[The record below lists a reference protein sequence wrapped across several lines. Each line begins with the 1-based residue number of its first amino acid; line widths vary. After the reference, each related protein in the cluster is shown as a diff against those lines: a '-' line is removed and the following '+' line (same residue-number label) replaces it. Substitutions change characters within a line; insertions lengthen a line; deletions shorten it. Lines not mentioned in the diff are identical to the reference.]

1 MGLEVRNAVTAAGSC
16 GALAPDSAGIGV
28 VRSSPRD
35 KRYWESL
42 SGPLY
47 SPRRPRFRVSRELT
61 LKSSCTKYPKKV
73 DLMCWYGMLS
83 TRELPSIA
91 PNRNVAQ
98 PLPLT
103 AVLGEL

>member
-1 MGLEVRNAVTAAGSC
+1 MGLEVRNAVTPAGSC
-16 GALAPDSAGIGV
+16 GVLAPDSADMGV
-28 VRSSPRD
+28 FRSSPRD
-35 KRYWESL
+35 KRYWESR

-47 SPRRPRFRVSRELT
+47 SPRMPMLRVSREFS

-83 TRELPSIA
+83 VSELPSIA
-91 PNRNVAQ
+91 PNKKVAQ